1 MNAGTRWLGGRLL
14 CVALLLAGCDEGE
27 PDTAAGSTG
36 MAADGTDDGDGDDEA
51 PPDEGTDGDT
61 GSEPMPGDADST
73 GDDDGPMPTGEGTDT
88 DEGTDGTDGT
98 TGDPGTDAV
107 DRGLLARYTFEGKG
121 STVADVSGVGDP
133 LDLTMYRE
141 QYIER
146 IEHGVRF
153 LPTPDAPEDADPDYT
168 TPIIRSAGAADKVNA
183 ALEVS
188 DAFSLEVWLM
198 PTELEQSGPGRV
210 VSIDYTN
217 YESTNFNAMHGPPNC
232 GDHGTGSYFQL
243 RMGGTGNACPAL
255 TVPDE
260 PNVSGELQHFVFT
273 QDGTSWVLYLD
284 GQVNISGEHDATP
297 AGWNDIAG
305 MAFGNLPY
313 LPEEGAA
320 HGNFRAW
327 VGELYYVGWHD
338 VALTADEVATN
349 FAIPYQDR

>member
-1 MNAGTRWLGGRLL
+1 MKAKTTWLGGGLV
-14 CVALLLAGCDEGE
+14 CVALVLAGCDVGEG
-27 PDTAAGSTG
+27 DTAAGSTG
-36 MAADGTDDGDGDDEA
+36 VATEGADDGTDDGDDGTPQPDGGDA
-51 PPDEGTDGDT
+51 DGDT
-61 GSEPMPGDADST
+61 GGMATT
-73 GDDDGPMPTGEGTDT
+73 GDDDDDGPTPTSDGTDA
-88 DEGTDGTDGT
+88 DDGTDGSDES
-98 TGDPGTDAV
+98 TGDPGAGAV
-107 DRGLLARYTFEGKG
+107 ERGLLARYTFEGKG
-121 STVADVSGVGDP
+121 TTVVDVSGVGDP

-146 IEHGVRF
+146 IDHGVRF
-153 LPTPDAPEDADPDYT
+153 LPTPDAPESSDPDYT
-168 TPIIRSAGAADKVNA
+168 TPIIRSAGAADKINS

-217 YESTNFNAMHGPPNC
+217 YDSTNFNAMHGPPNC
-232 GDHGTGSYFQL
+232 GDHGTGSYYQL
-243 RMGGTGNACPAL
+243 RMGGSGNACPAL
-255 TVPDE
+255 PVPAE
-260 PNVSGELQHFVFT
+260 PNVSGDLQHFVFT
-273 QDGTSWVLYLD
+273 QDGTAWVLYLD
-284 GQVNISGEHDATP
+284 GQVNISGEHADTP

-338 VALTADEVATN
+338 VALTADEVSTN
-349 FAIPYQDR
+349 FEIPYLDR